1 MSEYVVSV
9 NDKKL
14 KVMLQN
20 ESQVSV
26 DTREYNYNLVH
37 LYGNKYLLKLNDKFI
52 ELYSEISKDGSY
64 LVSVKGNV
72 YETIIHSSLQ
82 EKAAVLLRQKSEVP
96 HKTEV
101 KAPMPGMILKI
112 KKNLNDKI
120 AQGETVLILEAMK
133 MENDLRAPHSGIIKD
148 IFVKE
153 GIAIEKGT
161 VLFTIE

>member
-72 YETIIHSSLQ
+72 YETIIHSSLF
-82 EKAAVLLRQKSEVP
+82 S
-96 HKTEV
+96 
-101 KAPMPGMILKI
+101 LKI
-112 KKNLNDKI
+112 
-120 AQGETVLILEAMK
+120 
-133 MENDLRAPHSGIIKD
+133 
-148 IFVKE
+148 
-153 GIAIEKGT
+153 
-161 VLFTIE
+161 